1 MPSIIRLSKFCGFIT
16 PLVAYGFIFFAIFN
30 APWFSWYKNAL
41 SDLGARNP
49 SNVYFNSGLI
59 LAGIL
64 EVIFSLGFYKIVH
77 GVIGKLS
84 AIVLLIDSISLIGIG
99 VFPETAGRIHL
110 YFSVIFFLLYPISS
124 LLFGLNLLISKTDLI
139 FGFSCIIMT
148 FTCLAIWFIIPWRV
162 MGVTGVA
169 IPEFL
174 SSLIGCIWMV
184 YISYRYL
191 KD

>member
-1 MPSIIRLSKFCGFIT
+1 MPSIIKLSRFCGFIT

>member
-1 MPSIIRLSKFCGFIT
+1 MPSIIRLSRFCGFIT

-84 AIVLLIDSISLIGIG
+84 AIVLLIDFTSLIGIG

-148 FTCLAIWFIIPWRV
+148 FTCLAIWFIIPWRI